1 MDTIIIKDLE
11 VYAHHGVLKEETV
24 LGQKFLISLALSLDT
39 SKAGKTD
46 DLSYSVSYADVA
58 HFVNQF
64 LQEHTFKL
72 IETAAELVAEEIL
85 MHFPVKEVKVKVK
98 KPWAPILLPMD
109 TVAVEINRKWHNVCL
124 SIGSN
129 MGDTRSNLEQAIE
142 LLKQNAR
149 IHVTKVSEFII
160 TEPYGGVEQDD
171 FLNGALVLETLLS
184 PYELLQKIETIEQ
197 SLKRERLVHWGPRT
211 IDLDILLYDQEVIQE
226 PDLKI
231 PHIEMHLRDFVLRP
245 LVEIAPEAKHPLL
258 QKTVYQ
264 LFSELQEK
272 VR

>member
-1 MDTIIIKDLE
+1 MDKIIIQDLE

-24 LGQKFLISLALSLDT
+24 LGQKFLISLVLSLET

-46 DLSYSVSYADVA
+46 CLSYSVSYADVA
-58 HFVNQF
+58 HFVNQY

-72 IETAAELVAEEIL
+72 IETAAEQVAEEIL
-85 MHFPVKEVKVKVK
+85 LHFPVKEIKVQVK

-109 TVAVEINRKWHNVCL
+109 TVAVEIERKWHTVCL

-129 MGDTRSNLEQAIE
+129 MGDTKHNLEQAIAM
-142 LLKQNAR
+142 LSADSK
-149 IHVTKVSEFII
+149 IHVTKVSQFIV

-171 FLNGALVLETLLS
+171 FLNGALVIETLLS
-184 PYELLQKIETIEQ
+184 PYELLDKIGSIEQ
-197 SLKRERLVHWGPRT
+197 ALKRERLIHWGPRT
-211 IDLDILLYDQEVIQE
+211 IDLDILLYDQEVVQE

-231 PHIEMHLRDFVLRP
+231 PHVEMHLRDFVLRP

-264 LFSELQEK
+264 LFEDLQTK
-272 VR
+272 

>member
-1 MDTIIIKDLE
+1 MDKILIKDLE
-11 VYAHHGVLKEETV
+11 VYAHHGVLKEENV
-24 LGQKFLISLALSLDT
+24 LGQKFLISLALFLDT
-39 SKAGKTD
+39 AKAGKTD

-85 MHFPVKEVKVKVK
+85 IHFPVKEVHVKVK

-109 TVAVEINRKWHNVCL
+109 TVAVCIERKWHTVCL

-129 MGDTRSNLEQAIE
+129 MGDTKKNLEQAVHMLSE
-142 LLKQNAR
+142 DPK
-149 IHVTKVSEFII
+149 IHVTKVSKFI
-160 TEPYGGVEQDD
+160 TTKPYGGVEQDD
-171 FLNGALVLETLLS
+171 FLNGAVVMETLLS
-184 PYELLQKIETIEQ
+184 PRELLQKIGMIEQ
-197 SLKRERLVHWGPRT
+197 ELKRERLIHWGPRT
-211 IDLDILLYDQEVIQE
+211 IDLDILLYDQEVVQE
-226 PDLKI
+226 PDLII
-231 PHIEMHLRDFVLRP
+231 PHVEMHLRDFVLRP

-264 LFSELQEK
+264 LFHDLNSKLI
-272 VR
+272 